1 MKTFYFSK
9 ARAIELQDTATTVKE
24 LDERFERSCSIC
36 PKAGYCDENKCFI
49 AQTHNTKREV
59 LKFRELIAAGKI
71 KAPSTEIVHTRTYK
85 KSERFDKGTIQRLL
99 TIASKKAEFE
109 RQKLELDQ
117 ASVFVEMGDYKN
129 AYLILKKNGFEAEAE
144 AVKKYLRRNKNVTN

>member
-1 MKTFYFSK
+1 MKTIYFSK
-9 ARAIELQDTATTVKE
+9 TRAIELQDTAKTVKE
-24 LDERFERSCSIC
+24 LDERFERRCSIC

-49 AQTHNTKREV
+49 AQTHNTKKEV

-71 KAPSTEIVHTRTYK
+71 NPPSTEIVHTRAYK
-85 KSERFDKGTIQRLL
+85 KSERFSKGTIQRLL

-117 ASVFVEMGDYKN
+117 ESVFVEMGDYKN

-144 AVKKYLRRNKNVTN
+144 AVKKYLRRKQNVTN